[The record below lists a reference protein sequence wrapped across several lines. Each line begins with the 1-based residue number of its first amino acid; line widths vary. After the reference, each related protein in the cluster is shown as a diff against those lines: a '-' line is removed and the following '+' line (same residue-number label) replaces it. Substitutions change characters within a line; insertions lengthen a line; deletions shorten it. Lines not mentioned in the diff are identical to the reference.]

1 MRTAI
6 LLVATLGV
14 ALCARSADAQQVIQG
29 SIGGTPLSTTAR
41 SAGTNR
47 SATVATTASTLMP
60 ANPIRQGWKVKN
72 DCSVAVW
79 VNFDGTATAG
89 AGSGNIQIVAGGYL
103 SSEPGFVETGAMS
116 AIASSGTCNL
126 TVREH

>member
-1 MRTAI
+1 MRPAI
-6 LLVATLGV
+6 LFVVTLSVVLGAQRV
-14 ALCARSADAQQVIQG
+14 GAQQVVQG
-29 SIGGTPLSTTAR
+29 VVGGTPLSTTAR
-41 SAGTNR
+41 SVGTNR
-47 SATVATTASTLMP
+47 SAAVAITASTLMP